1 MAVEIVVPP
10 LGESISEATVLNWRK
25 RPGDPVARH
34 EILVEL
40 ETDKVTVE
48 VEAPED
54 GVLQEIAVSD
64 GEDVEVG
71 AVIARI
77 STIGPVSSE
86 PVTEVDAAGPPAVAP
101 HPEETEAAP
110 FSESP
115 VPTPEPTEPR
125 DTGLEPDLE
134 QAPLALPAEPPAPQE
149 TDIPPFLEPPGR
161 APEPAAPEKA
171 GLEPTSQ
178 PAYVLP
184 PGAVPESSIP
194 ETEPSPDLP
203 DPTAVRRSGR
213 GDRITVDDLREFL
226 GGLEQPLSPAAR
238 RVARELDVDPAAA
251 APTGPSGRL
260 LKEDLLAAAPE
271 RGDSLSAS
279 SGPFAGSEVPTTAA
293 LSDDDVPA
301 DQRPAAT
308 LPGRTEMADPGP
320 APQRPPAESEPPGDA
335 SARVR
340 RVPMSRLRRRI
351 AERLKEAQNT
361 AAMLTTYNEVDM
373 STVME
378 LRKNNGETFEARH
391 GVRLGLMSFFVKAS
405 VSALRAVPEVNAEIE
420 GTDMVY
426 KDFYDIGIAVG
437 SERGLVVPILR
448 AADRKSFAD
457 IEHEIRSFGER
468 ANSGGLSADELEG
481 GTFTI
486 SNGGVYGSLMSAPI
500 LNPPQ
505 SGILGLHRIQERPVA
520 RNGHVVIRPM
530 MYLALSYDHR
540 IVDGRG
546 AVTFLVHLRDLLEQ
560 PASLAL
566 DT

>member
-1 MAVEIVVPP
+1 MAVEIIVPT

-25 RPGDPVARH
+25 SPGDPVARS
-34 EILVEL
+34 EIIVEL

-54 GVLQEIAVSD
+54 GVLLEIAAGD

-77 STIGPVSSE
+77 STAGPVSAE
-86 PVTEVDAAGPPAVAP
+86 PVTAVDAAGPPDAAP
-101 HPEETEAAP
+101 DPEGTEVTP
-110 FSESP
+110 FSEP
-115 VPTPEPTEPR
+115 PALTAEPTEPGNAGPGPA
-125 DTGLEPDLE
+125 TEPASG
-134 QAPLALPAEPPAPQE
+134 APEAESAAPEGTDISPFSEPPAP
-149 TDIPPFLEPPGR
+149 
-161 APEPAAPEKA
+161 APEPAGPESA
-171 GLEPTSQ
+171 GLEPASRS
-178 PAYVLP
+178 AFVAP
-184 PGAVPESSIP
+184 PGALPEGSIP
-194 ETEPSPDLP
+194 DAEPDPGLP
-203 DPTAVRRSGR
+203 DPTGVRRSGR

-226 GGLEQPLSPAAR
+226 GGSEQPLSPAAR
-238 RVARELDVDPAAA
+238 RVARELAVDPAVVT
-251 APTGPSGRL
+251 PTGPSGRL
-260 LKEDLLAAAPE
+260 LKEDILAAAHE
-271 RGDSLSAS
+271 DRDSSSAL
-279 SGPFAGSEVPTTAA
+279 SGPIAA
-293 LSDDDVPA
+293 PEATMAVAQSDGDLPA
-301 DQRPAAT
+301 DGLAAAT
-308 LPGRTEMADPGP
+308 PPGRTETADPGS
-320 APQRPPAESEPPGDA
+320 APQPPLTESEPSGDS

-378 LRKNNGETFEARH
+378 LRKTSGETFEARH

-420 GTDMVY
+420 GTDIVY
-426 KDFYDIGIAVG
+426 KDFYDIGVAVG
-437 SERGLVVPILR
+437 SERGLVVPVLR
-448 AADRKSFAD
+448 GVDRKSFAD
-457 IEHEIRSFGER
+457 IEREIRSFSER
-468 ANSGGLSADELEG
+468 ANSGGLSADDLEG

-540 IVDGRG
+540 IVDGQG